1 MSTYAIGDLQ
11 GCYDEFRQLLDR
23 IAYTP
28 TRDRILLAGDLVN
41 RGPQSLACLRFARDQ
56 AGAVRCVLGNH
67 DLHLLACA
75 ADRRRLKPGDTLAEI
90 LDAPDAAELL
100 AWLAAQPLA
109 LHEAEHDLL
118 MIHAGL
124 PPQWDL
130 AQTLALAAE
139 ASAVLAGSDR
149 TEFFSHMYGDQPSIW
164 DDSLV
169 GWDRTRFVI
178 NCFTRLRYCSADGR
192 LAMKPKGAPGSQ
204 AEGLLPWFAVPGR
217 RTAGTRIVFGHWST
231 LGRVE
236 WPEHRVWGLDTG
248 CVWGAKLTALNL
260 DSGELTSLPCADH
273 RQPGGSAD

>member
-11 GCYDEFRQLLDR
+11 GCYEDFRRLLDR
-23 IAYTP
+23 VSYDP
-28 TRDRILLAGDLVN
+28 SHDRLLLAGDLVN
-41 RGPQSLACLRFARDQ
+41 RGPQSLECLRFARDN
-56 AGAVRCVLGNH
+56 AGSVLSVLGNH

-75 ADRRRLKPGDTLAEI
+75 GDRRRLKPGDTVDTI

-100 AWLAAQPLA
+100 DWLAAQPLA
-109 LHEAEHDLL
+109 AHDPDRDLL
-118 MIHAGL
+118 MIHAGV

-130 AQTLALAAE
+130 QQTLSLAAE
-139 ASAVLAGSDR
+139 ASATLAGADR
-149 TEFFSHMYGDQPSIW
+149 AAFFAHMYGDRPSAW
-164 DDSLV
+164 DESLS

-178 NCFTRLRYCSADGR
+178 NCLTRLRYCSPQGE

-204 AEGLLPWFAVPGR
+204 AEGLLPWFMVPGR

-248 CVWGAKLTALNL
+248 CVWGASLTALDVDTGRL
-260 DSGELTSLPCADH
+260 ITAPC
-273 RQPGGSAD
+273 QPS